1 MGCSLA
7 TSLVARIKEIKR
19 TIDPDYLFIEPSE
32 MVLTQEMLD
41 ATRMGLRD
49 VSYEVGPFIT
59 LIDGPAFAQVW
70 EERQPL
76 LRGQIH
82 KADLVA
88 VSRADLVPA
97 DAYQWILDT
106 LDGVSNSNIRL
117 SVEQE
122 QGLEEVMKKLTG
134 MAP

>member
-19 TIDPDYLFIEPSE
+19 TVNPDYLFIEPSE

-49 VSYEVGPFIT
+49 VRYQIGPFIT
-59 LIDGPAFAQVW
+59 LIDGPAFPQLW
-70 EERQPL
+70 EERRPL
-76 LRGQIH
+76 LLGQIH

-88 VSRADLVPA
+88 ISRADLVPR
-97 DAYQWILDT
+97 DEYKKILEA
-106 LDGVSNSNIRL
+106 LDGVLNSTLSL
-117 SVEQE
+117 SVEKG
-122 QGLEEVMKKLTG
+122 QGLEEVMQIL
-134 MAP
+134 A

>member
-7 TSLVARIKEIKR
+7 ASLVARIKEIKR
-19 TIDPDYLFIEPSE
+19 TVNPDYLFIEPSE

-49 VSYEVGPFIT
+49 VCYEIGPFVT
-59 LIDGPAFAQVW
+59 LIDGPAFDQVW

-88 VSRADLVPA
+88 VSRADLVPPEG
-97 DAYQWILDT
+97 YTEIMET
-106 LDGVSNSNIRL
+106 LDGVSNSIIRL
-117 SVEQE
+117 SVEKE
-122 QGLEEVMKKLTG
+122 QGLEEVMRKL
-134 MAP
+134 A

>member
-19 TIDPDYLFIEPSE
+19 TVNPDYLFIEPSE

-49 VSYEVGPFIT
+49 VTYQIGPFIT
-59 LIDGPAFAQVW
+59 LIDGPDFTQVW
-70 EERQPL
+70 EERRPL
-76 LRGQIH
+76 ILGQIH

-88 VSRADLVPA
+88 VSRADLVQKA
-97 DAYQWILDT
+97 EYKKILDT
-106 LDGVSNSNIRL
+106 LDGVTNSIL
-117 SVEQE
+117 GLCVEKG
-122 QGLEEVMKKLTG
+122 QGIEEVMQIL
-134 MAP
+134 A

>member
-7 TSLVARIKEIKR
+7 ASLVARIKEIKR
-19 TIDPDYLFIEPSE
+19 TINPDFLFVEPSE

-49 VSYEVGPFIT
+49 VSYDIGPFIT
-59 LIDGPAFAQVW
+59 LIDGPAFNQIW

-76 LRGQIH
+76 LRGQIY

-88 VSRADLVPA
+88 VSRADLLSEGEYLSV
-97 DAYQWILDT
+97 INT
-106 LDGVSNSNIRL
+106 LDSVSSSILGL
-117 SVEQE
+117 SVET
-122 QGLEEVMKKLTG
+122 GKGFEEVIRQLV
-134 MAP
+134 

>member
-1 MGCSLA
+1 LA

-19 TIDPDYLFIEPSE
+19 TVNPDYLFIEPSE

-59 LIDGPAFAQVW
+59 LIDGPNFPQVW

-76 LRGQIH
+76 LRGQVF

-88 VSRADLVPA
+88 VSRSDRLSGDEYSNV
-97 DAYQWILDT
+97 LNS
-106 LDGVSNSNIRL
+106 LDGVSNSILKL
-117 SVEQE
+117 SVKE
-122 QGLEEVMKKLTG
+122 GRGVEEVMQKL
-134 MAP
+134 A

>member
-19 TIDPDYLFIEPSE
+19 TVNPDYLFIEPSE

-49 VSYEVGPFIT
+49 VSYEIGPFIT
-59 LIDGPAFAQVW
+59 LIDGPAFTQVW
-70 EERQPL
+70 EERRPL
-76 LRGQIH
+76 LLGQIH

-88 VSRADLVPA
+88 ISRADLVPRMNKEDIGA
-97 DAYQWILDT
+97 
-106 LDGVSNSNIRL
+106 LDGVVNSILRL
-117 SVEQE
+117 SARK
-122 QGLEEVMKKLTG
+122 GTRFRGGDAKD
-134 MAP
+134 

>member
-1 MGCSLA
+1 VGCSLA

-19 TIDPDYLFIEPSE
+19 TVNPDYLFIEPSE

-49 VSYEVGPFIT
+49 VSYEIGPFIT

-76 LRGQIH
+76 LLGQIH

-88 VSRADLVPA
+88 VSRADLVPG
-97 DAYQWILDT
+97 DEYKKILDA
-106 LDGVSNSNIRL
+106 LDGFTNSILGL
-117 SVEQE
+117 SVETG
-122 QGLEEVMKKLTG
+122 QGIKEVMHKL
-134 MAP
+134 A

>member
-19 TIDPDYLFIEPSE
+19 TVDPDYLFVEPSE

-49 VSYEVGPFIT
+49 VTYDIGPFIT
-59 LIDGPAFAQVW
+59 LIDGPAFTQNW

-76 LRGQIH
+76 LRGQIF
-82 KADLVA
+82 KADLA
-88 VSRADLVPA
+88 AISRVDLV
-97 DAYQWILDT
+97 DIEQLSEIIQILNEQQY
-106 LDGVSNSNIRL
+106 SIKPL
-117 SVEQE
+117 SVTAGT
-122 QGLEEVMKKLTG
+122 GLEEVMRQIG
-134 MAP
+134 

>member
-19 TIDPDYLFIEPSE
+19 TVNPDYLFIEPSE

-49 VSYEVGPFIT
+49 VSYDVGPFIT
-59 LIDGPAFAQVW
+59 LIDGPNFPQVW

-76 LRGQIH
+76 LRGQIF

-88 VSRADLVPA
+88 VSRSDLLSEEEYSTV
-97 DAYQWILDT
+97 INT
-106 LDGVSNSNIRL
+106 LEGVSNSILAL
-117 SVEQE
+117 SVVEGK
-122 QGLEEVMKKLTG
+122 GLEEVIQRL
-134 MAP
+134 A

>member
-1 MGCSLA
+1 VGCSLA
-7 TSLVARIKEIKR
+7 ASLVARIKEIKR
-19 TIDPDYLFIEPSE
+19 TVNPDYLFVEPSE

-49 VSYEVGPFIT
+49 VSYDIGPFIT

-88 VSRADLVPA
+88 VSRSDLLA
-97 DAYQWILDT
+97 EEEYSTIINT
-106 LDGVSNSNIRL
+106 LNGLSNSSLAL
-117 SVEQE
+117 SVVAGK
-122 QGLEEVMKKLTG
+122 GLEEVIQKL
-134 MAP
+134 A

>member
-19 TIDPDYLFIEPSE
+19 TINPDYLFVEPSE

-49 VSYEVGPFIT
+49 VSYDIGPFIT
-59 LIDGPAFAQVW
+59 LIDGPAFNQIW

-76 LRGQIH
+76 LRGQIY

-88 VSRADLVPA
+88 VSRADLLSESEYLSV
-97 DAYQWILDT
+97 INT
-106 LDGVSNSNIRL
+106 LDGVSSSILGL
-117 SVEQE
+117 SVET
-122 QGLEEVMKKLTG
+122 GKGFEEVIQKLV
-134 MAP
+134 

>member
-1 MGCSLA
+1 VGCSLA

-19 TIDPDYLFIEPSE
+19 TVNPDYLFIEPSE

-49 VSYEVGPFIT
+49 VSYAIGPFIT

-70 EERQPL
+70 EERRPL
-76 LRGQIH
+76 LLGQIH

-88 VSRADLVPA
+88 ISRADLLPPER
-97 DAYQWILDT
+97 LKET
-106 LDGVSNSNIRL
+106 LESLNGYREHVFPL
-117 SVEQE
+117 STKQGL
-122 QGLEEVMKKLTG
+122 GLEEVIQRID
-134 MAP
+134 

>member
-7 TSLVARIKEIKR
+7 ASLVARIKEIKR
-19 TIDPDYLFIEPSE
+19 TVNPDYLFVEPSE

-49 VSYEVGPFIT
+49 VSYDIGPFIT
-59 LIDGPAFAQVW
+59 LIDGPAFNQIW

-76 LRGQIH
+76 LRGQIY

-88 VSRADLVPA
+88 ISRADLLSESEYLSVINTLNGLSSS
-97 DAYQWILDT
+97 IL
-106 LDGVSNSNIRL
+106 GL
-117 SVEQE
+117 SVET
-122 QGLEEVMKKLTG
+122 GKGFEEVIQKLV
-134 MAP
+134 

>member
-7 TSLVARIKEIKR
+7 ASLVARIKEIKR
-19 TIDPDYLFIEPSE
+19 TVNPDYLFVEPSE

-49 VSYEVGPFIT
+49 VSYDIGPFIT

-88 VSRADLVPA
+88 VSRSDLLA
-97 DAYQWILDT
+97 EEEYSTIINT
-106 LDGVSNSNIRL
+106 LNGLSNSSLAL
-117 SVEQE
+117 SVVAGK
-122 QGLEEVMKKLTG
+122 GLEEVIQKL
-134 MAP
+134 A

>member
-1 MGCSLA
+1 
-7 TSLVARIKEIKR
+7 VARIKEIKR
-19 TIDPDYLFIEPSE
+19 TVNPDYLFVEPSE

-49 VSYEVGPFIT
+49 VSYAVGPFIT
-59 LIDGPAFAQVW
+59 LIDGPAFVQVW

-88 VSRADLVPA
+88 VSRSDLLSREEYSKVI
-97 DAYQWILDT
+97 DS
-106 LDGVSNSNIRL
+106 LDGVSNSIFEL
-117 SVEQE
+117 SVKD
-122 QGLEEVMKKLTG
+122 GRGVEEVIQKL
-134 MAP
+134 A

>member
-1 MGCSLA
+1 VGCSLA

-19 TIDPDYLFIEPSE
+19 TINPDYLFVEPSE

-49 VSYEVGPFIT
+49 VSYDIGPFIT
-59 LIDGPAFAQVW
+59 LIDGPAFIQIW

-76 LRGQIH
+76 LRGQIY

-88 VSRADLVPA
+88 VSRADLVPLERYPKIA
-97 DAYQWILDT
+97 EA
-106 LDGVSNSNIRL
+106 LDGISNSIIRL
-117 SVEQE
+117 SVEKG
-122 QGLEEVMKKLTG
+122 QGVEEVMQKL
-134 MAP
+134 A

>member
-1 MGCSLA
+1 VGCSLA

-19 TIDPDYLFIEPSE
+19 TVDPDYLFIEPSE

-49 VSYEVGPFIT
+49 VSYEIGPFIT

-76 LRGQIH
+76 LLGQIH

-88 VSRADLVPA
+88 VSRADLVPEA
-97 DAYQWILDT
+97 EYKKILDT
-106 LDGVSNSNIRL
+106 LGGVTNSILGL
-117 SVEQE
+117 SAETG
-122 QGLEEVMKKLTG
+122 QGIEEVMHKL
-134 MAP
+134 A

>member
-1 MGCSLA
+1 VGCSLA

-19 TIDPDYLFIEPSE
+19 TVNPDYLFVEPSE

-88 VSRADLVPA
+88 VSRADLVPEA
-97 DAYQWILDT
+97 EYKKILDT
-106 LDGVSNSNIRL
+106 LAPVTDSILGL
-117 SVEQE
+117 SAEKGH
-122 QGLEEVMKKLTG
+122 GLEEVMQKL
-134 MAP
+134 A